1 MIQLNINSGLA
12 GEYRIQAFKADGS
25 GRSRLL
31 ADWFS
36 NVITDVG
43 LEQMTVTGWKS
54 YCHVGTGTTTPSE
67 TDAALA
73 SPVMSTNARS
83 NSSDSNAG
91 APSYYSQ
98 ASIDYTFPVQ
108 AGTWT
113 EVGVSNKAHTDG
125 AQVLY
130 SRALIVDGSGNP
142 TSITTL
148 ADEYLVVT
156 YRLRIYP
163 PLEDVNG
170 EVSILADTYNYTLR
184 AAHVSSSDTWA
195 TALYDNG
202 KSVLFNGQSSQYLRG
217 FFYTGNIGTITDTS
231 PSTPKVYE
239 SSSSDFTA
247 HSYVGGSLRTTGAV
261 RLPYSSGNT
270 YGFIR
275 SILWY
280 QLRNAGGAWSFQRY
294 QCQFF
299 PDIPKDNTYQY
310 TFSLGVGWGRYV
322 AS

>member
-1 MIQLNINSGLA
+1 
-12 GEYRIQAFKADGS
+12 
-25 GRSRLL
+25 
-31 ADWFS
+31 
-36 NVITDVG
+36 ITDVG

-67 TDAALA
+67 TDSALA

-83 NSSDSNAG
+83 NGSDSNAG

-98 ASIDYTFPVQ
+98 VSVDYTFPVQ

-125 AQVLY
+125 TQVLY
-130 SRALIVDGSGNP
+130 SRALIVDGAGNP

-156 YRLRIYP
+156 YRLRLYP
-163 PLEDVNG
+163 PLADVNG

-184 AAHVSSSDTWA
+184 AASVSSSFNWA
-195 TALYDNG
+195 EALQDNG
-202 KSVLFNGQSSQYLRG
+202 KSVLFNGQSGQYLKAY
-217 FFYTGNIGTITDTS
+217 FYAGDIRTITDGAPYS
-231 PSTPKVYE
+231 PEVYD
-239 SSSSDFTA
+239 SSNSDFTA

-261 RLPYSSGNT
+261 RLPYGSGNSSG
-270 YGFIR
+270 YIR
-275 SILWY
+275 SIMWR
-280 QLRNAGGAWSFQRY
+280 QMRNSGGAWSFQRY